1 VTQAAEDRE
10 LDGLLAAVR
19 CASGVDFSRYA
30 RTTVRR
36 RVRDVAVRHGA
47 DVAALSELARVD
59 PVLLGEVVDALCVCV
74 TSMFRDAEMFASYR
88 ALALPHLRAGEPLR
102 VWHAGCGTGEEV
114 WSHAVVLEEEGLGAH
129 ARLYGTDLSR
139 PALARAQAGLLPLDR
154 MREYT
159 ETYLR
164 AGGRAEFSSYYAV
177 HGQAAVVCDRIR
189 ARAVFGRHDLA
200 ADPPL
205 GTFDVVFCR
214 NVLMYFE
221 PALQDRVHAV
231 VAESLRPGGILVL
244 GRGEALR
251 AGVRAAYEDLDDRSR
266 IYRRRASG

>member
-1 VTQAAEDRE
+1 
-10 LDGLLAAVR
+10 
-19 CASGVDFSRYA
+19 
-30 RTTVRR
+30 
-36 RVRDVAVRHGA
+36 
-47 DVAALSELARVD
+47 
-59 PVLLGEVVDALCVCV
+59 
-74 TSMFRDAEMFASYR
+74 
-88 ALALPHLRAGEPLR
+88 
-102 VWHAGCGTGEEV
+102 
-114 WSHAVVLEEEGLGAH
+114 
-129 ARLYGTDLSR
+129 
-139 PALARAQAGLLPLDR
+139 

-159 ETYLR
+159 TAYL
-164 AGGRAEFSSYYAV
+164 ASGGRAEFSSYYAV
-177 HGQAAVVCDRIR
+177 QGDRVVMCERLR
-189 ARAVFGRHDLA
+189 SRAVFGVHDLT

-205 GTFDVVFCR
+205 GRFDAVFCR